1 MYNKSDI
8 PKVMIS
14 SHLLSFWTLVGFP
27 EISIFYMHIHT
38 NFMPK
43 LQTKQNSLVGK
54 KQGKGP
60 VFAS

>member
-1 MYNKSDI
+1 MYNKSGF

-14 SHLLSFWTLVGFP
+14 SYLLSFWTLVDFP

-43 LQTKQNSLVGK
+43 LQTKENTLVGK